1 MNYNIVS
8 YCIYSLITI
17 FIIYKVG
24 KICYDNGRIFILQLF
39 NGDAAVT
46 DTTNNILL
54 MAYYLFNIG
63 YAVIQFS
70 YWVTVHNL
78 AELISSIATKSGVLI
93 IILAVTHYCNIAL
106 ILLLSKKKN
115 HLSHKTYQSWKI

>member
-8 YCIYSLITI
+8 YGIYSLITI

-24 KICYDNGRIFILQLF
+24 RICHNNGRVFILQLF
-39 NGDAAVT
+39 AGDSSQT

-63 YAVIQFS
+63 YAVMQFS
-70 YWVTVHNL
+70 SWVTVHNM
-78 AELISSIATKSGVLI
+78 AELIASFATKSGILI
-93 IILAVTHYCNIAL
+93 IILAITHYFNIAL
-106 ILLLSKKKN
+106 ILLLSKRKN
-115 HLSHKTYQSWKI
+115 HLSHKTYQS